1 MENKDSGMN
10 WPDEKLNISGLGKAG
25 MRKDEGSLVDN
36 HVNDTAII
44 IEWPVSFE

>member
-1 MENKDSGMN
+1 MENKDSGIK

-25 MRKDEGSLVDN
+25 MRKNGGSLVEYL
-36 HVNDTAII
+36 VNDTAII

>member
-10 WPDEKLNISGLGKAG
+10 WPDGKLNISGLGKAG
-25 MRKDEGSLVDN
+25 LRKNKESLVDN
-36 HVNDTAII
+36 LVNDTAII